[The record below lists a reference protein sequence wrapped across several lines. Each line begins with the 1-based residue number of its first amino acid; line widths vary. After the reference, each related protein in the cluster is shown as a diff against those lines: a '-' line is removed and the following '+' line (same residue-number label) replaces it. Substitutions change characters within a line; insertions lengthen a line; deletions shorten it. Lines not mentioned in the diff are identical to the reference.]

1 MEVAKAARVV
11 EKRLIGSPS
20 TSSGQAFYVRPLG
33 RTTPALY
40 LRRIVLP
47 GKTGG
52 ASEIRRSDM
61 RRVELALLLLGLTL
75 TAAGRTEGERSRC
88 NQTAA
93 ACHLEKKVST
103 LELQMK
109 HCLQLLSELGEFK
122 TKAELDVAFLDR
134 RVKEMRRLRPE
145 NLLMADR
152 ADSGS
157 GSQSEENVTSLMRLI
172 DEEKEAVR
180 ELSEQILALKN
191 QKNLLK
197 MELESEKKH
206 RRSLTERLEK
216 MDSRLSE
223 TGSWTSLVEDIR
235 LRLDNLSQPT
245 NDLTSRLSLLLEE
258 RNGLKS
264 EMENGKTLLKN
275 LEAHIRWLEKELNE
289 TNNLKDNV
297 DDLRGEMNSMRS
309 NITDETVNLIEKII
323 EIKLADA
330 TRSDDGKTTEEE
342 LKMLEYQLEDR
353 RSNATSPVN
362 VSKAQDWTGENRSES
377 QLEPSWKK
385 EMAEM
390 RKSLDRT
397 AQLLAEITADSEATK
412 EYVSEVNST
421 YLDEISAVLSRLSE
435 LEKDG
440 ARSSEWW
447 RQWKNDSQ
455 SEVDELRRKVEILDG
470 RVEELGENV
479 KFLRGAQTNA
489 SLQLSRLWDRQED
502 VSEARQSLGRLNEDL
517 KELQLKTSR
526 EWSETKRE
534 LEDLN
539 LLNLKI
545 LYDDQQNNISEMDLR
560 LNRVEGSLPEW
571 DVYYNRLRKIE
582 SALSKT
588 GSAEDQAR
596 QDEKIDRLFVQVH
609 KLNGRTEDLD
619 RKLDGWDAKI
629 VEAKNW
635 VAKHVDREYKNLEKR
650 VFRHRE
656 DVTRHFER
664 SLDEKMREV
673 RSEAEKTSN
682 LHRESLACLL
692 NQSDQCQGNR
702 WFHSL
707 TNASE
712 EEDFCTVVPRWDP
725 ELVVAYQSRPLT
737 PKTRRVERGEE
748 LVFRC
753 SHVGRYVLSG
763 PGRIV
768 CLGGDWSAR
777 PPSCRKLADEED
789 VENVGNVEAFCQS
802 SGTGRHPHPFDC
814 QQYFNCT
821 EKTFQ
826 IQSCPPDLRFDQKSG
841 NCVRPQFS
849 NCTDRPA
856 VDYHPLPG
864 TSDIPVGLTAD
875 GTLVVFPG
883 QNLQLTCIRPA
894 NLGAVEWRIRTGNIT
909 KTRDSDAFGH
919 GSRRLQLKGVDQSA
933 SGIYSCAESG
943 DSNNDG
949 GIRIL
954 VQAVFCPEMEVESPL
969 TARNSSSRRLASK
982 ISFSCPESHALTGAE
997 FVVCLADGVWS
1008 DQAPTCR
1015 LKGCLRPN
1023 TTDDPWIKLIPDLP
1037 FYRIDTKL
1045 TLSCGRNA
1053 PATDV
1058 PSVVRCLP
1066 DETWSILPFPSCG

>member
-1 MEVAKAARVV
+1 M
-11 EKRLIGSPS
+11 
-20 TSSGQAFYVRPLG
+20 
-33 RTTPALY
+33 
-40 LRRIVLP
+40 
-47 GKTGG
+47 
-52 ASEIRRSDM
+52 RRSDM
-61 RRVELALLLLGLTL
+61 RRVELTLLLLGLTL
-75 TAAGRTEGERSRC
+75 TAAGRTEGERCRC
-88 NQTAA
+88 NQTVAA
-93 ACHLEKKVST
+93 LHLENRVYT
-103 LELQMK
+103 LEVQMK
-109 HCLQLLSELGEFK
+109 HCMQRLSEMGEFEN
-122 TKAELDVAFLDR
+122 KAERHVALLNKR
-134 RVKEMRRLRPE
+134 MKEMRSE
-145 NLLMADR
+145 NLPKADR
-152 ADSGS
+152 LDSDS
-157 GSQSEENVTSLMRLI
+157 DSQSEENVTSLMRLI

-180 ELSEQILALKN
+180 ELSQQIFALKS
-191 QKNLLK
+191 QKNLL
-197 MELESEKKH
+197 MTELESEKKH

-223 TGSWTSLVEDIR
+223 TGSWRSVVEDIR
-235 LRLDNLSQPT
+235 LRLDNLSQPA

-258 RNGLKS
+258 RDGLRS

-275 LEAHIRWLEKELNE
+275 LETHIRWLEKELNE

-330 TRSDDGKTTEEE
+330 DKKTTKEN
-342 LKMLEYQLEDR
+342 LKMLEYQLEDG
-353 RSNATSPVN
+353 RSNTTSLVN
-362 VSKAQDWTGENRSES
+362 ASKAIFVDGSDENRSES
-377 QLEPSWKK
+377 QFDPSWKK

-390 RKSLDRT
+390 RKSLDAGTNST
-397 AQLLAEITADSEATK
+397 ARLLSEMAADLEATK
-412 EYVSEVNST
+412 EYVSRVNST
-421 YLDEISAVLSRLSE
+421 YLDGISAALSRLSE

-440 ARSSEWW
+440 ARSSERWH
-447 RQWKNDSQ
+447 QWKNDSQ
-455 SEVDELRRKVEILDG
+455 SEADELRRKVEILNG
-470 RVEELGENV
+470 RVEELGQDV
-479 KFLRGAQTNA
+479 DFLRSAQTNA
-489 SLQLSRLWDRQED
+489 SWQLDWLRDREED
-502 VSEARQSLGRLNEDL
+502 VSENRRSLDRL
-517 KELQLKTSR
+517 KEDVKELELKTSR
-526 EWSETKRE
+526 EWSETRRE

-545 LYDDQQNNISEMDLR
+545 LYDDQQNNMSEMDLR
-560 LNRVEGSLPEW
+560 LNRVEETLPEL
-571 DVYYNRLRKIE
+571 DVYYNKLRKIE

-588 GSAEDQAR
+588 GSAEDVAR
-596 QDEKIDRLFVQVH
+596 HDEKIVRLFVQVS

-635 VAKHVDREYKNLEKR
+635 VAKHVDKEYKNLEKR

-656 DVTRHFER
+656 DVARHFER
-664 SLDEKMREV
+664 SLDEKIREV
-673 RSEAEKTSN
+673 RWEAEKTSS

-692 NQSDQCQGNR
+692 NQSDPCRGNR
-702 WFHSL
+702 WYGSL
-707 TNASE
+707 TNE
-712 EEDFCTVVPRWDP
+712 PEGEDFCHVVPSWDP
-725 ELVVAYQSRPLT
+725 ELVVSYRSRPLT
-737 PKTRRVERGEE
+737 PRTRRIGRGEE

-777 PPSCRKLADEED
+777 SPSCRKLADEED
-789 VENVGNVEAFCQS
+789 VENVGNVEAFCRS
-802 SGTGRHPHPFDC
+802 SGTGRHSHPFDC

-821 EKTFQ
+821 EKTFR
-826 IQSCPPDLRFDQKSG
+826 IYSCPPDLRFDDESG
-841 NCVRPQFS
+841 NCVPSQFS

-856 VDYHPLPG
+856 VDYYPLPG
-864 TSDIPVGLTAD
+864 TSDLPVGLTAD

-909 KTRDSDAFGH
+909 KTRYSDSFGQ

-933 SGIYSCAESG
+933 SGTYSCAESG

-969 TARNSSSRRLASK
+969 TARNSASRRLASK
-982 ISFSCPESHALTGAE
+982 ISFSCPESYALTGAE

-1015 LKGCLRPN
+1015 PKGCLRPN

-1066 DETWSILPFPSCG
+1066 DKTWSILPFPSCG